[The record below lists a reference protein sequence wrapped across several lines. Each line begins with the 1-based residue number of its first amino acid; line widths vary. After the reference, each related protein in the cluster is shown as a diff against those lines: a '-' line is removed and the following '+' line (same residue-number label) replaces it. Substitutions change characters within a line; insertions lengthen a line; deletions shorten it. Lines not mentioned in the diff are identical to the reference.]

1 MSELA
6 PKRPP
11 GRPRASSGARVAV
24 LSIKISAEDRALLER
39 ACAVEGRALSTS
51 VRDAAIE
58 WARRVL
64 REV

>member
-1 MSELA
+1 
-6 PKRPP
+6 
-11 GRPRASSGARVAV
+11 V

-39 ACAVEGRALSTS
+39 ACAAEGRALSTS